1 MVQRANNQQA
11 ASRAIGL
18 CIGGLSIAA
27 TGAMGGFEAV
37 ADSFHFNP
45 RQSFCQARESLAN
58 LGTKD
63 P

>member
-1 MVQRANNQQA
+1 MVQIAKNQQA

-18 CIGGLSIAA
+18 WIGGLSIAA
-27 TGAMGGFEAV
+27 MGAMGGIEAV
-37 ADSFHFNP
+37 GTFHFNP
-45 RQSFCQARESLAN
+45 RLSFCQARESLAN